1 MKHIAQSLTLALAA
15 LAITTT
21 APRAGEWVGSGGVIQ
36 NYGGTKDYRSAAVP
50 VPAPRPAP
58 IEKAEWYLRGD
69 IGYLIANH
77 QEYSIDGT
85 SSGREIS
92 DSSDTAF
99 GGIGFGRY
107 ISPGWRV
114 DFTAD
119 FKPKRRVAENVQQ
132 FTQIVTASAAT
143 DSHYAV
149 SYTDSGSITNYSGMV
164 NVYRDLERHG
174 AITPYFGFGVG
185 FAMQQLQYSL
195 TQSAQCIGDFDVV
208 TGLQTSGTC
217 SGQGPGSGSNGSKGT
232 MTWGFAAAAM
242 AGFTIDV
249 MPGVKMDSS
258 YRLMW
263 ENVAGSVKSVVN
275 DGTKFSVTDGL
286 EHSLRTGIRID
297 LN

>member
-15 LAITTT
+15 LAVSTS
-21 APRAGEWVGSGGVIQ
+21 APRAGEWVGSGGVI
-36 NYGGTKDYRSAAVP
+36 KDYGSAKDGRGAAVP

-58 IEKAEWYLRGD
+58 IEKAEWYVRGD
-69 IGYLIANH
+69 LGYLVANH
-77 QEYSIDGT
+77 QEYKLDN
-85 SSGREIS
+85 GREIS

-119 FKPKRRVAENVQQ
+119 FKPKRRVADGNQQ
-132 FTQIVTASAAT
+132 FTGVVPVNAT
-143 DSHYAV
+143 TESHYDV
-149 SYTDSGSITNYSGMV
+149 KQTDNGSITNYSGMV
-164 NVYRDLERHG
+164 NVYRDLDRHG
-174 AITPYFGFGVG
+174 AITPYFGVGAG
-185 FAMQQLQYSL
+185 FAMQQLQYAIN
-195 TQSAQCIGDFDVV
+195 QSARCIGDFDPT
-208 TGLQTSGTC
+208 TGLQTTGTC
-217 SGQGPGSGSNGSKGT
+217 AAGGPSSASGSKGT
-232 MTWGFAAAAM
+232 MTWGFALAAM
-242 AGFTIDV
+242 AGFTLDV

-263 ENVAGSVKSVVN
+263 ENVAGSVKSVTN
-275 DGTKFSVTDGL
+275 DGSKFSVTDGL